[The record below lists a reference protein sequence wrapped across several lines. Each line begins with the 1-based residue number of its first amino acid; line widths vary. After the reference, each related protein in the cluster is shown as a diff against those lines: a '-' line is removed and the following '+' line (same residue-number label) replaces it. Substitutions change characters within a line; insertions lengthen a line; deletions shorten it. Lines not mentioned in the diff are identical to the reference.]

1 MHYETVFIGLAL
13 ALLYKEV
20 MGIYPGGIIVPAFL
34 ALTLDHPVQGMM
46 TVAVACLSLGIYKLL
61 ARYFILFG
69 SRRFVIILFIG
80 AALAQL
86 CALAAPRLVASP
98 AEFQVI
104 GFIIPGLLANNL
116 ERQRFFPTLA
126 SLVTVTA
133 ATYIVSNL
141 IKIVFRV

>member
-1 MHYETVFIGLAL
+1 MHFETIFIGLAL

-34 ALTLDHPVQGMM
+34 ALTLDHPAQGLT
-46 TVAVACLSLGIYKLL
+46 TVAIACLSLVIYKLL
-61 ARYFILFG
+61 AGYFILFG
-69 SRRFVIILFIG
+69 SRRFVVILLIG
-80 AALAQL
+80 GGLSQL
-86 CALAAPRLVASP
+86 CALAVPKLIASP

-126 SLVTVTA
+126 SLVTVTVT
-133 ATYIVSNL
+133 TYIISNL
-141 IKIVFRV
+141 ITIVF

>member
-1 MHYETVFIGLAL
+1 MHFETIFIGLAL

-34 ALTLDHPVQGMM
+34 ALTLDHPAQGVT
-46 TVAVACLSLGIYKLL
+46 TVAVACLSLVIYKLL

-69 SRRFVIILFIG
+69 SRRFVIILLIG
-80 AALAQL
+80 AGLAQL
-86 CALAAPRLVASP
+86 CALAAPKLIASP

-116 ERQRFFPTLA
+116 ERQRFFPTVA
-126 SLVTVTA
+126 SLVTVTVA
-133 ATYIVSNL
+133 SYFISNL
-141 IKIVFRV
+141 IMIVF

>member
-20 MGIYPGGIIVPAFL
+20 LGIYPGGIIVPAFL
-34 ALTLDHPVQGMM
+34 ALTLDHPAQVIT
-46 TVAVACLSLGIYKLL
+46 TVVVACLSLAIYKLL

-69 SRRFVIILFIG
+69 SRRFVIILLI
-80 AALAQL
+80 AAGLSQL
-86 CALAAPRLVASP
+86 CALAAPKWIASP

-116 ERQRFFPTLA
+116 ERQRFLPTLA

-141 IKIVFRV
+141 IKVVFQA

>member
-1 MHYETVFIGLAL
+1 MPFETIFIGLAL

-34 ALTLDHPVQGMM
+34 ALSLDHPLRALA
-46 TVAVACLSLGIYKLL
+46 TVAVACLSLVIYKLL

-69 SRRFVIILFIG
+69 SRRFVLILFIG
-80 AALAQL
+80 GVLSQL
-86 CALAAPRLVASP
+86 CTLTAPWLVPSP

-116 ERQRFFPTLA
+116 ERQKFLPTLA
-126 SLVTVTA
+126 SLVTVTVM
-133 ATYIVSNL
+133 TYFVSSL
-141 IKIVFRV
+141 VRILF